1 MSRAR
6 ALFAVLVGV
15 PLLAVSVAATWRY
28 WPRDLPPLLASP
40 RRPVL
45 PDLAMPALKEL
56 LTGVDQPGNQ
66 QRLFFTASI
75 ANIGRGPFVVHAVR
89 ADRRGGW
96 RVTQRF
102 REHDGSTTELETE
115 LETPGELV
123 WGGHGHNHW
132 HVHLGAAY
140 ELLDKSGEVVRKY
153 EKVGYC
159 FFDQARMS
167 GSTTRDPP
175 RFRKNTCEGAEQ
187 LEREMGLSPGWQ
199 DPYQWTLPDQRLEI
213 TGLKDGTYRLVARAD
228 PDNWFR
234 ESDESNNETWVDV
247 RLTTST
253 SPPRVKLLRVRP
265 HA

>member
-6 ALFAVLVGV
+6 ALFVVLVGV
-15 PLLAVSVAATWRY
+15 PLLAVAIAATWRY

-56 LTGVDQPGNQ
+56 LAGVDEPGDQ

-75 ANIGRGPFVVHAVR
+75 ANVGRGPFVVHAVR

-102 REHDGSTTELETE
+102 REHDASTTE

-140 ELLDKSGEVVRKY
+140 ALLDASGEVVRKY

-159 FFDQARMS
+159 FFDQARMP
-167 GSTTRDPP
+167 GSTRRDPQ
-175 RFRKNTCEGAEQ
+175 RFRKSTCAGEER
-187 LEREMGLSPGWQ
+187 LELEMGLSPGWQ

-213 TGLKDGTYRLVARAD
+213 TGLEDGTYRLVARAD

-253 SPPRVKLLRVRP
+253 SPPRVKVLRVGP